1 MLRYLVALLLAV
13 LGQSALAQD
22 WAYRDTPDCVPK
34 TFWTPFG
41 TGTDWVR
48 GATTAS
54 GVTVSWRGWWCP
66 RPEGQWRFFLHRCVE
81 GVTCLSA
88 QVIEQEMDAAA
99 RTPDKLQALKV
110 VIAKYQS
117 APEAPH
123 QEAWLQAGFAA
134 VDALRTVQ
142 PAGPVVA
149 IWLVTGAQA
158 FPLNADGTRSTKPI
172 ATAPTKGET
181 CDCAAARVLQFGAT
195 FCKVPSLSTTQTIV
209 AGCSL
214 KKP

>member
-1 MLRYLVALLLAV
+1 MRRYLLALMLALLAP
-13 LGQSALAQD
+13 AAAAQQ
-22 WAYRDTPDCVPK
+22 WAYEDLPDCVPK

-48 GATTAS
+48 GAHTEG
-54 GVTVSWRGWWCP
+54 GVTVSWRAWWCQGSD
-66 RPEGQWRFFLHRCVE
+66 GQWRFFVHRCVE
-81 GVTCLSA
+81 GHTCLSA
-88 QVIEQEMDAAA
+88 YVIEQEMDAAA
-99 RTPDKLQALKV
+99 RTPNKLTALQA
-110 VIAKYQS
+110 VIRKYQS
-117 APEAPH
+117 PPAPEH
-123 QEAWLQAGFAA
+123 QEAWLRAGFAA
-134 VDALRTVQ
+134 IDALAPIK

-149 IWLVTGAQA
+149 VWLVTGSQA
-158 FPLNADGTRSTKPI
+158 FPLNPDGTRSTKAI

-209 AGCSL
+209 AGCTQ